1 MSKFDQFIERVLS
14 HEGGYV
20 NHPQD
25 PGGETN
31 WGVTKRTAVAN
42 GYTGSM
48 RAMTRN
54 QAIEIYRKAFWQRYH
69 ADKMLDAVAFQFFD
83 ACINHGYGN
92 AARMLQR
99 AAGVADDGVIGQIS
113 LQAINTFPENDLLL
127 RFNAERILF
136 YTRLKTFGTF
146 GRGWVRRVAENLLHA
161 ASDNKDES

>member
-1 MSKFDQFIERVLS
+1 MSDKFNQFIERVLS

-20 NHPQD
+20 IHPKD

-31 WGVTKRTAVAN
+31 WGVTKRTAQAN

-48 RAMTRN
+48 RAMTRA

-69 ADKMLDAVAFQFFD
+69 ADKMPDSIAFQFFD

-99 AAGVADDGVIGQIS
+99 AANVPDDGVIGAVS
-113 LQAINTFPENDLLL
+113 LAAINKLPQDDLLL
-127 RFNAERILF
+127 RFNAERLVF
-136 YTRLKTFGTF
+136 YTKLGTF
-146 GRGWVRRVAENLLHA
+146 TSFGKGWVRRVAQNLIHA
-161 ASDNKDES
+161 AGDN